1 MNKPH
6 TRRTGITMR
15 NNRNHRGFSLIEL
28 MIVVAVIG
36 ILAAIAYPNYQEYLA
51 KSRRA
56 EARTALLQLSQFME
70 RYYTN
75 NGRYVDGDG
84 DRPALPFQEVPRG
97 DASPYYRISFNEDD
111 VVNDAVEYV
120 LRATRNGIMVGD
132 KCGTL
137 ILTSTGARS
146 IASADTGVA
155 LATCWPN

>member
-1 MNKPH
+1 MH
-6 TRRTGITMR
+6 DSRT
-15 NNRNHRGFSLIEL
+15 HRGFSLIEL
-28 MIVVAVIG
+28 MIVVAVVG
-36 ILAAIAYPNYQEYLA
+36 ILAAIAYPNYQDYLA

-75 NGRYVDGDG
+75 NGRYVDNAGA
-84 DRPALPFQEVPRG
+84 RPVLPFDEVPRD
-97 DASPYYRISFNEDD
+97 DANPYYLIGFDEDEVVGNE
-111 VVNDAVEYV
+111 AVAYV
-120 LRATRNGIMVGD
+120 LQATRSGLMSND

-146 IASADTGVA
+146 IESADAGVG

>member
-1 MNKPH
+1 MH
-6 TRRTGITMR
+6 DSRT
-15 NNRNHRGFSLIEL
+15 HRGFSLIEL
-28 MIVVAVIG
+28 MIVVAVVG
-36 ILAAIAYPNYQEYLA
+36 ILAAIAYPNYQDYLA

-75 NGRYVDGDG
+75 NGRYVDNAGA
-84 DRPALPFQEVPRG
+84 RPTLPFEEVPRD

-111 VVNDAVEYV
+111 VDNEAVAYV
-120 LRATRNGIMVGD
+120 LRATRSGLMSSD

-146 IASADTGVA
+146 IESADAGVG